1 MWCFHFWLKKGGA
14 RLQEQE
20 GSNVVKSIKIEVISG
35 EKKGVNLLTQFNEEE
50 TIRIL
55 KQCLISLEREASQ
68 KQ

>member
-1 MWCFHFWLKKGGA
+1 M
-14 RLQEQE
+14 QEQE

-35 EKKGVNLLTQFNEEE
+35 EKKGVNLLTQFSEVE

-68 KQ
+68 NQ